1 MSKTFLYVGELY
13 AISDK
18 QEAKL
23 LDVSKVFNV
32 IIREDDPINPAI
44 KKIICKYRLIHTNKI
59 ALVPIFEDDIAF
71 HQLEKISNERNKS
84 VRVKLIDEW
93 NTLPNYL
100 YEVKGYKSL
109 RLKNRKLPANIEL
122 SMETGNYEVNP
133 KEHPEEIS
141 VFSFDIPD
149 PKIYGIYA
157 EVTWSVINDAY
168 REYIFKQKYKP

>member
-1 MSKTFLYVGELY
+1 MPKKFLYVDELY
-13 AISDK
+13 AITDK

-23 LDVSKVFNV
+23 LDVSKVFDT
-32 IIREDDPINPAI
+32 IIRMDDPINPTI
-44 KKIICKYRLIHTNKI
+44 KRIICKYLLINTNEV
-59 ALVPIFEDDIAF
+59 ALLPIFEDDIAF

-93 NTLPNYL
+93 NQLPTFV
-100 YEVKGYKSL
+100 YEIKGYNSL
-109 RLKNRKLPANIEL
+109 MLKERKLPANIKL

-149 PKIYGIYA
+149 PKIYDIYA
-157 EVTWSVINDAY
+157 EITWSVINDAY
-168 REYIFKQKYKP
+168 QEYIFKQKYKS